1 MLLGADID
9 LCQLGSA
16 VVILFILLKVP
27 RPTVGV
33 IGKIV
38 HVTMRLTMP
47 IAHACPQFGTCMH
60 HLWLES
66 ELLTVCFINRQG
78 PSEEE
83 DNPCQR

>member
-1 MLLGADID
+1 MI
-9 LCQLGSA
+9 S
-16 VVILFILLKVP
+16 FMLLKVP

-38 HVTMRLTMP
+38 LVTMRLTKP
-47 IAHACPQFGTCMH
+47 IARACPQTCMH
-60 HLWLES
+60 HLWLAS